1 MKSYQMMTIFAH
13 PDDET
18 FGIAGTM
25 CRAIAAGHQVT
36 VVCATRG
43 EAGEIAN
50 PSLATPETL
59 GQVREQELRNAM
71 AAIGV
76 TDVVFLDYID
86 GHLSESDHDEVVGR
100 IVAQIRRARPDVAIT
115 FAPNGVYGHRDHVAI
130 HHFALDAIAAA
141 ANPLAYPELDASHRV
156 RKVYYSGVPRETLL
170 AIREQMR
177 QEGKNFIPGGNE
189 ATIPIEEMGNPLN
202 TITTVI
208 RLNSD
213 EIARKQNAMRAHATQ
228 MPPDSPFVSAPEEE
242 LIQRLGTET
251 FILVAPPISDQTYPV
266 PESDIFNNL

>member
-25 CRAIAAGHQVT
+25 SRATASGHQVT

-43 EAGEIAN
+43 EAGEIAD

-59 GQVREQELRNAM
+59 GQVREKELRNAM
-71 AAIGV
+71 AAVGV

-86 GHLSESDHDEVVGR
+86 GHLSEADHDEVVGR
-100 IVAQIRRARPDVAIT
+100 IVAQIRRVKPDVAIT
-115 FAPNGVYGHRDHVAI
+115 FAPNGVYGHRDHIAI
-130 HHFALDAIAAA
+130 HYFALDAIAAA
-141 ANPLAYPELDASHRV
+141 ADPLAYPELGAPHRV
-156 RKVYYSGVPRETLL
+156 RKIYYSGVPREMLL
-170 AIREQMR
+170 AMR
-177 QEGKNFIPGGNE
+177 DRMKQEGKDFIPGGNE
-189 ATIPIEEMGNPLN
+189 ATIPVEEMGNPLS
-202 TITTVI
+202 TITTII

-213 EIARKQNAMRAHATQ
+213 EIARKRNAMRAHATQ

-242 LIQRLGTET
+242 LIQRFGTET
-251 FILVAPPISDQTYPV
+251 FILVEPPISDQPYPV